1 VDSGLYRSR
10 NSTLYIPPRR
20 ASIQKSKRFP
30 FPDGTLVKISDV
42 ARHADVSPSTVSYV
56 LSGKRTISEQTRRR
70 VLDSIA
76 ALGYHPHAGAWA
88 LAGRRSN
95 VIALVVP
102 LRSGIYVPVLMRFA
116 TAVVTAARGYGHD
129 VLLLTQDDG
138 VAGLQRVT
146 GASLVDAI
154 ILMDVEAR
162 DVRLPL
168 VHSLRQPAVLIGF
181 PADPAGLTC
190 IDLDF
195 DAAGRTAAE
204 HLAAAGCRDVAL
216 IGAPPEVYQRGT
228 GFVRRIQAGFERA
241 ARAHGLHPATWPC
254 DPAPGAV
261 RATVARLLGQRPRLD
276 GIVVHNE
283 SALGPLLDALRT
295 AGRRVGEDLLV
306 LALCPD
312 NLAEQATPPLTSIA
326 IPADEVGRQAVE
338 LLMAKLDGQAV
349 PAATLLAPQLTV
361 RASTRAA
368 SLTAMYRPAGS

>member
-1 VDSGLYRSR
+1 M
-10 NSTLYIPPRR
+10 
-20 ASIQKSKRFP
+20 QSKRFA

-76 ALGYHPHAGAWA
+76 ALGYHPHAGARA
-88 LAGRRSN
+88 LASSRSH

-102 LRSGIYVPVLMRFA
+102 MRSGIHVPVLMRFA

-129 VLLLTQDDG
+129 VLLLTQDEG

-162 DVRLPL
+162 DMRLPL
-168 VHSLRQPAVLIGF
+168 LRSLRQPAVLIGF

-195 DAAGRTAAE
+195 EAAGRIFAE
-204 HLAAAGCRDVAL
+204 HLAAAGCRDIAM
-216 IGAPPEVYQRGT
+216 IGAPPQVYRRGT
-228 GFVRRIQAGFERA
+228 GFARRIQAGFERA
-241 ARAHGLHPATWPC
+241 ARAHGLHRATWPC
-254 DPAPGAV
+254 DLAPGAA
-261 RATVARLLGQRPRLD
+261 RATVARLLGQRPQLD
-276 GIVVHNE
+276 GIVVSNE
-283 SALGPLLDALRT
+283 SALSPVLEALRT
-295 AGRRVGEDLLV
+295 SGRRVGEDLLV

-312 NLAEQATPPLTSIA
+312 DLANQATPPLTSIA
-326 IPADEVGRQAVE
+326 IPATEVGRQAVE
-338 LLMAKLDGQAV
+338 LLMAKLDGRPV

-368 SLTAMYRPAGS
+368 QLPRPEAALHGMASS